1 MEAAKNP
8 APFEILLRAILLT
21 RRVERVKRL
30 FPHAY
35 SLKTS
40 WISAEGSNFSSRTFS
55 SAPVL
60 LDYGPSACSLSMRR
74 PARSILRQGGPD
86 RINQ

>member
-21 RRVERVKRL
+21 RRVERVNRL
-30 FPHAY
+30 FPLAY

-40 WISAEGSNFSSRTFS
+40 WMSAKAATSHRERFRRHPF
-55 SAPVL
+55 
-60 LDYGPSACSLSMRR
+60 CSFMAQV
-74 PARSILRQGGPD
+74 PARFR
-86 RINQ
+86 

>member
-21 RRVERVKRL
+21 RRVERVNRL
-30 FPHAY
+30 FPLAY

-40 WISAEGSNFSSRTFS
+40 WMSAEGCNFPSRTFS

-60 LDYGPSACSLSMRR
+60 LVYGPSACSLALDKETSQEHSPAGRDR
-74 PARSILRQGGPD
+74 P
-86 RINQ
+86 N